1 MLGNFITHYKKV
13 TYLWKA
19 NQAYFKKDYTDMK
32 SKLYLH
38 EKSFKKKFK
47 KAFKSKFHADE

>member
-1 MLGNFITHYKKV
+1 MLGNYINHYKKV

-19 NQAYFKKDYTDMK
+19 QQAYFKYIFKLRK
-32 SKLYLH
+32 GNLYLH

-47 KAFKSKFHADE
+47 KAYKAKFHAD